1 MSLWPRARRRRADH
15 GQRRSR
21 RDPRDRS
28 RRAARLRTE
37 QVARDHAQPRQ
48 GLPSVPRRDAEG
60 ARDASRVVRAAR
72 EPNADEEARKMIAGR
87 STETLD
93 KTLPVLTD
101 LGSTYAV
108 GGAAVVLWAF
118 GKRSLA
124 RDVAAAGGM
133 AWAAAQGAK
142 LLYRRARP
150 YDVDDIQI
158 LVRKPAGQS
167 YPSGHPAVAAAVT
180 RVLEPN
186 LRQPARR
193 LFSRIPRM
201 VAFSRVYVGV
211 HYPTD
216 VIGGLMLG
224 RAVADLW
231 MRYGLKGTP

>member
-1 MSLWPRARRRRADH
+1 MTKRPGLLGPLARIAAA
-15 GQRRSR
+15 GALGY
-21 RDPRDRS
+21 
-28 RRAARLRTE
+28 AARGRL
-37 QVARDHAQPRQ
+37 AD
-48 GLPSVPRRDAEG
+48 
-60 ARDASRVVRAAR
+60 
-72 EPNADEEARKMIAGR
+72 ADEEARKLIATR

-108 GGAAVVLWAF
+108 GGAAAVLWAF

-124 RDVAAAGGM
+124 RDVAAAGGIT
-133 AWAAAQGAK
+133 WATAQGAK

-150 YDVDDIQI
+150 YDVDDVQI

-186 LRQPARR
+186 VRQPARKLLTR
-193 LFSRIPRM
+193 VPRM

-216 VIGGLMLG
+216 VIGGLLLG

-231 MRYGLKGTP
+231 LRYSAKD

>member
-1 MSLWPRARRRRADH
+1 MTKRPGLLGPLARIAAA
-15 GQRRSR
+15 GALGY
-21 RDPRDRS
+21 
-28 RRAARLRTE
+28 AARGRL
-37 QVARDHAQPRQ
+37 AD
-48 GLPSVPRRDAEG
+48 
-60 ARDASRVVRAAR
+60 
-72 EPNADEEARKMIAGR
+72 ADEEARKLIATR

-108 GGAAVVLWAF
+108 GGAAAVLWAF

-124 RDVAAAGGM
+124 RDVAAAGGIT
-133 AWAAAQGAK
+133 WAAAQGAK

-186 LRQPARR
+186 VRQPARK
-193 LFSRIPRM
+193 LFARIPRF

-216 VIGGLMLG
+216 VIGGLLLG

-231 MRYGLKGTP
+231 LRYSAKD